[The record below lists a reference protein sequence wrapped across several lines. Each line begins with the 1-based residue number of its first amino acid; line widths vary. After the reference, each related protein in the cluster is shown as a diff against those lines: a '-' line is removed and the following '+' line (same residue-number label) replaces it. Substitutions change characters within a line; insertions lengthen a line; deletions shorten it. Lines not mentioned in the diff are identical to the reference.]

1 MSDFAAYL
9 AAAVLLGFAAY
20 RLVTERRRAAGYP
33 ARGTLYG
40 FVVCEGLAMG
50 LLATGTSD
58 LLVRLG
64 VSALLVVLAG
74 EIVRTAGISFLM
86 GIGRT
91 LLSEPHQA
99 ASRGSAR
106 VLLTALAVQAAM
118 IGTFLAA
125 HPRTAQDW
133 SIQVHG
139 GGSELLLSAHDG
151 IFAVYAVWV
160 LVHITRALTRESQRV
175 GPGPL
180 RTGTRLMLAAACV
193 AMLWASWTGDD
204 IANVLRT
211 GIQNGSEDAVSN
223 VLGAI
228 CASAIVAGAT
238 VTRWGEALAAPLR
251 WYRAYRVYAAL
262 GPLWRALHA
271 QFPQIALAERRSG
284 WNGALPPNIAF
295 ALYRRVIEI
304 DDGRLALRP
313 YAPAQAEIAALISA
327 DPTRPGPNP
336 APPPDRA
343 GPPSPGRPPSR
354 RRAPDR
360 DALIE
365 ATLIAAALANV
376 RSGRRTGADEVSQ
389 APDIAQDAGSVDDEA
404 AWLVRVS
411 RAFTRSPVVPRVLGA
426 LHAPVA

>member
-9 AAAVLLGFAAY
+9 AAAVLLGFAAH
-20 RLVTERRRAAGYP
+20 RLVTERRRAVRYP
-33 ARGTLYG
+33 ARGALYG
-40 FVVCEGLAMG
+40 FVICEGLAMG
-50 LLATGTSD
+50 LLATGTSN

-74 EIVRTAGISFLM
+74 EIVRTAGVSFLM

-91 LLSEPHQA
+91 LLAEPLKSG
-99 ASRGSAR
+99 SRSPAR

-133 SIQVHG
+133 SIQVRG
-139 GGSELLLSAHDG
+139 GGGELLLSAHDG
-151 IFAVYAVWV
+151 IFAVYSVWV
-160 LVHITRALTRESQRV
+160 LVDMARALTRESRRV
-175 GPGPL
+175 AAGPL
-180 RTGTRLMLAAACV
+180 RTGTRLMLAAAYV
-193 AMLWASWTGDD
+193 AMVWASWTGDD

-211 GIQNGSEDAVSN
+211 GIQNGSEDTVSN
-223 VLGAI
+223 VLGAV
-228 CASAIVAGAT
+228 CAATIVAGAT

-271 QFPQIALAERRSG
+271 QFPQIALAERRNG
-284 WNGALPPNIAF
+284 WNEALPPNIAF

-313 YAPAQAEIAALISA
+313 YAPAQAEIAALIRA
-327 DPTRPGPNP
+327 EPTGPGP
-336 APPPDRA
+336 
-343 GPPSPGRPPSR
+343 GES
-354 RRAPDR
+354 RAPDR

-365 ATLIAAALANV
+365 AASIAAALANL
-376 RSGRRTGADEVSQ
+376 RSGRRTDADADADAESNGDSQ
-389 APDIAQDAGSVDDEA
+389 APDITQDAGSVDDEA

-411 RAFTRSPVVPRVLGA
+411 RAFTDSPVVPQVLGG
-426 LHAPVA
+426 LDAPVR